1 MVPIYF
7 SQSRTSRASR
17 AMTIF
22 KMAVNEI
29 ATQELKV
36 TTLALMKKVA
46 MTATTA
52 AA

>member
-1 MVPIYF
+1 
-7 SQSRTSRASR
+7 
-17 AMTIF
+17 MTIF